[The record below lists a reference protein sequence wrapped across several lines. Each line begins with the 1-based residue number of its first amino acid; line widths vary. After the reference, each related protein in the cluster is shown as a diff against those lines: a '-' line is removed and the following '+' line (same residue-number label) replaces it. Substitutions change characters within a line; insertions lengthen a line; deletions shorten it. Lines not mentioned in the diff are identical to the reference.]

1 MDINPLDTSSNVDG
15 ASTIIPPDSQNPPI
29 IESST
34 TSIGTPLNNNSNS
47 SQQAV
52 SMPTPALQRQ
62 SRSAISS
69 VWSSTPNSASLATT
83 SVRATAPGSR
93 QVRRNWWG
101 YILENFRSISR
112 TSKVLLIMSLVLVII
127 QVVVTITILVISALR
142 NRTCDKPL
150 NVFLILYVIRVI
162 VACPVNVY
170 LHLNPRDHRRNGQN
184 QDNNEPVRRD
194 SWVDR
199 FKSFLDLF
207 ATLWFIIGNYL
218 LFTTQTCTQTAPEI
232 FFLSLTWVILGYIVI
247 TIPILLCLAVIFCL
261 PCVLVAM
268 RILHVGDAA
277 GISGASDDI
286 IQKIPLVKYKSLG
299 DSDVSEGQTTD
310 TVISV
315 SQTESSHPSPQK
327 KSRFNLFGSRNKDS
341 AHISPVAPQT
351 LTIPNP
357 DDAVC
362 SICLSSYE
370 DGDELRNLWCSH
382 HFHKDC
388 VDEWLS
394 LNRRCPMCRMDV
406 VEMANERSKRG
417 KSTNDNDNNN
427 VGEGSSGAVGQ
438 IPSSQSESAEDVAH
452 NV

>member
-1 MDINPLDTSSNVDG
+1 MDINLDTSSNVDG
-15 ASTIIPPDSQNPPI
+15 ASTVIPPDSQNPPI
-29 IESST
+29 IESFT
-34 TSIGTPLNNNSNS
+34 TSIGTPLNNNSDS

-62 SRSAISS
+62 SRSAVISS

-101 YILENFRSISR
+101 YIIENFRSISR

-127 QVVVTITILVISALR
+127 QVVVTITVLVISALR
-142 NRTCDKPL
+142 NRT
-150 NVFLILYVIRVI
+150 
-162 VACPVNVY
+162 
-170 LHLNPRDHRRNGQN
+170 DHRRNGQN

-218 LFTTQTCTQTAPEI
+218 LFTTQTCTQNAPEI

-315 SQTESSHPSPQK
+315 SQTESGHQTISPQK

-452 NV
+452 SV

>member
-1 MDINPLDTSSNVDG
+1 MDINPHDTSSNVDRT
-15 ASTIIPPDSQNPPI
+15 STTTPSYLQNSPI

-34 TSIGTPLNNNSNS
+34 TSIGSPPNNNSDS

-62 SRSAISS
+62 SRSAVLSS
-69 VWSSTPNSASLATT
+69 VLSSTPNTSSIATT
-83 SVRATAPGSR
+83 SVRATAAGSR

-101 YILENFRSISR
+101 YIIENFRSISR
-112 TSKVLLIMSLVLVII
+112 TSKVLLIMSLILVVI
-127 QVVVTITILVISALR
+127 QVVVTVTILVISALR
-142 NRTCDKPL
+142 NRSCDRPL
-150 NVFLILYVIRVI
+150 NVFLILYIIRVI

-184 QDNNEPVRRD
+184 QNDNNEPIRRD
-194 SWVDR
+194 SWIDR

-218 LFTTQTCTQTAPEI
+218 LFTTQNCANKAPEI

-268 RILHVGDAA
+268 RILHVGDAV
-277 GISGASDDI
+277 GISGASDDV
-286 IQKIPLVKYKSLG
+286 IQKIPLVKFKALHG
-299 DSDVSEGQTTD
+299 DSNVTEGQTPD
-310 TVISV
+310 TIVSV
-315 SQTESSHPSPQK
+315 SQTESSHQPIPSTTK
-327 KSRFNLFGSRNKDS
+327 KSRFNIFGSKSKSSSHNL
-341 AHISPVAPQT
+341 PVAQQT

-362 SICLSSYE
+362 SICLSAYE

-394 LNRRCPMCRMDV
+394 LNRRCPMCR
-406 VEMANERSKRG
+406 SS
-417 KSTNDNDNNN
+417 STGGRVD
-427 VGEGSSGAVGQ
+427 GSSQG
-438 IPSSQSESAEDVAH
+438 ESAEDAAH
-452 NV
+452 KV

>member
-1 MDINPLDTSSNVDG
+1 MDNNPHDTSSNVDRT
-15 ASTIIPPDSQNPPI
+15 STVTPSYSQNSSL

-34 TSIGTPLNNNSNS
+34 TSIGSLPTPLNNNSDS
-47 SQQAV
+47 SQQV
-52 SMPTPALQRQ
+52 FSMPTQRQ
-62 SRSAISS
+62 STRSAVLSS
-69 VWSSTPNSASLATT
+69 VLSSTPNSSSLATT

-112 TSKVLLIMSLVLVII
+112 TSKVLLIMSLILVVI

-142 NRTCDKPL
+142 D
-150 NVFLILYVIRVI
+150 
-162 VACPVNVY
+162 
-170 LHLNPRDHRRNGQN
+170 RDHRRNGQN
-184 QDNNEPVRRD
+184 QNDNNEPIRRD

-218 LFTTQTCTQTAPEI
+218 LFTTQNCATKAPEI

-268 RILHVGDAA
+268 RILHVGDAV

-286 IQKIPLVKYKSLG
+286 IQKIPLAKFKATQG
-299 DSDVSEGQTTD
+299 DSNVSESQSTD
-310 TVISV
+310 TIVSV
-315 SQTESSHPSPQK
+315 SQTESSHQPIPSTPK
-327 KSRFNLFGSRNKDS
+327 KSRFNIFGSKNKGS
-341 AHISPVAPQT
+341 HHQPVAQQT

-362 SICLSSYE
+362 SICLSAYE

-394 LNRRCPMCRMDV
+394 LNRRCPMCRSSSTSGRVDV
-406 VEMANERSKRG
+406 S
-417 KSTNDNDNNN
+417 
-427 VGEGSSGAVGQ
+427 
-438 IPSSQSESAEDVAH
+438 SSQGESAEDAAH

>member
-1 MDINPLDTSSNVDG
+1 MDNNPHDISSNVDRT
-15 ASTIIPPDSQNPPI
+15 STVTPLYSQNSSL

-34 TSIGTPLNNNSNS
+34 TSIGSLPTPLNNNSDS
-47 SQQAV
+47 SQQTF
-52 SMPTPALQRQ
+52 SMPTQRQ
-62 SRSAISS
+62 STRSAVLSS
-69 VWSSTPNSASLATT
+69 VLSSTPNSSSLATT

-112 TSKVLLIMSLVLVII
+112 TSKHYATGRATDLL
-127 QVVVTITILVISALR
+127 T
-142 NRTCDKPL
+142 
-150 NVFLILYVIRVI
+150 
-162 VACPVNVY
+162 
-170 LHLNPRDHRRNGQN
+170 DHRRNGQN
-184 QDNNEPVRRD
+184 QNDNNEPIRRD

-218 LFTTQTCTQTAPEI
+218 LFTTQNCATKAPEI

-268 RILHVGDAA
+268 RILHVGDAV
-277 GISGASDDI
+277 GISGASDDV
-286 IQKIPLVKYKSLG
+286 IQKIPLAKFKALQG
-299 DSDVSEGQTTD
+299 DSNVSESQTTD
-310 TVISV
+310 TIVSV
-315 SQTESSHPSPQK
+315 SQTESSHQPISSTPK
-327 KSRFNLFGSRNKDS
+327 KSRFNIFGRKKKGT
-341 AHISPVAPQT
+341 HHLPVAQQT

-362 SICLSSYE
+362 SICLSAYE

-394 LNRRCPMCRMDV
+394 LNRRCPMCRSSSTGGRVDV
-406 VEMANERSKRG
+406 S
-417 KSTNDNDNNN
+417 
-427 VGEGSSGAVGQ
+427 
-438 IPSSQSESAEDVAH
+438 SSQGESAEDAAH

>member
-1 MDINPLDTSSNVDG
+1 MDNNPLDTSSNVDG
-15 ASTIIPPDSQNPPI
+15 DSPAIPPDSQKPPI

-34 TSIGTPLNNNSNS
+34 RSIGSSSTPLNNNSDS

-62 SRSAISS
+62 SRSALSS
-69 VWSSTPNSASLATT
+69 VWSSTPNSSSLATT
-83 SVRATAPGSR
+83 SVRATAAGSR

-101 YILENFRSISR
+101 YIIESFRSISR

-142 NRTCDKPL
+142 NRTCDRPL

-199 FKSFLDLF
+199 
-207 ATLWFIIGNYL
+207 
-218 LFTTQTCTQTAPEI
+218 
-232 FFLSLTWVILGYIVI
+232 
-247 TIPILLCLAVIFCL
+247 
-261 PCVLVAM
+261 
-268 RILHVGDAA
+268 ILHVGDAV
-277 GISGASDDI
+277 GISGASEDI
-286 IQKIPLVKYKSLG
+286 IQKIPLVKYKSLREE
-299 DSDVSEGQTTD
+299 SDVSESQTTD

-315 SQTESSHPSPQK
+315 SQTESSHQPISPPSQK
-327 KSRFNLFGSRNKDS
+327 KSRFNIFGSRTKDS
-341 AHISPVAPQT
+341 ANISPAAPQT

-406 VEMANERSKRG
+406 VEMANERNRRG